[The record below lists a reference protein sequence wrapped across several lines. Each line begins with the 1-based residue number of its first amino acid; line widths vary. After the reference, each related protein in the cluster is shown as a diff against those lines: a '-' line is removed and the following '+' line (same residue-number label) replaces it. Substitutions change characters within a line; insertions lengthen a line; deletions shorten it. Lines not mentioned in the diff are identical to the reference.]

1 MKRTHF
7 RTDYNKFMENMIQ
20 KEYAEK
26 VPESEIRG
34 PDGKTW
40 FLPHHGVYHPKKPN
54 KIRVVFD
61 CAAKYQGV
69 SLNDVLL
76 QGPNLMNNLT

>member
-1 MKRTHF
+1 MSSCDMSSTAFSGKS
-7 RTDYNKFMENMIQ
+7 ILSQ

-40 FLPHHGVYHPKKPN
+40 FLPHHGVYHPKKAN
-54 KIRVVFD
+54 KICVVFD
-61 CAAKYQGV
+61 
-69 SLNDVLL
+69 
-76 QGPNLMNNLT
+76 